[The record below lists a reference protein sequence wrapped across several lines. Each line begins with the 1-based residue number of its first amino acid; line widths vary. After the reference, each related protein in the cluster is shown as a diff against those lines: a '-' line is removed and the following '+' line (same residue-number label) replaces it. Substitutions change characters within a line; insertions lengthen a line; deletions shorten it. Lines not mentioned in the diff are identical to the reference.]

1 MFASLVSYS
10 MQLKQK
16 DALDGSKLLPRPKA
30 LKWERWSGSWYIY
43 VLSVWNNATHPS
55 PSPGINVSYFATS
68 KVCFTSLCYRIM
80 RRLLGVVY
88 SGLLLQSELKQ
99 SSIRVVSPPV
109 QHRLCRRSE
118 GCNQCSVP
126 FNDHL
131 FKFNLSLIH
140 LE

>member
-1 MFASLVSYS
+1 MGVSSYHAQKHLSGKGDLDLGTFMFCLFEI
-10 MQLKQK
+10 MPPTPHPLR
-16 DALDGSKLLPRPKA
+16 ALTCLTLRLA
-30 LKWERWSGSWYIY
+30 R
-43 VLSVWNNATHPS
+43 
-55 PSPGINVSYFATS
+55 
-68 KVCFTSLCYRIM
+68 VCFTSLCYRIM